1 MITLGIETSCDD
13 TSAAILENDSKV
25 LSSIIS
31 SQDTIHEPFGGI
43 VPELASRRHMECI
56 TLIVE
61 RSLCEARLSLGDISL
76 VSVTQG
82 PGLIGSLLV
91 GFSYAKA
98 LSYTLKVPFVGVDH
112 MTGHILSAFL
122 EPEIPTFPYIALI
135 ASGGTTALY
144 QVNGFMDCALL
155 GRTRD
160 DAAGEAYDKVARLL
174 GLGYPGGPAIAGQ
187 ALYGNDRSLRFP
199 RAWLEDNSLD
209 FSFSGLKT
217 AVMNHCNQSSMKNE
231 NVDIA
236 AVCASFQ
243 EAVADVLVEKSIS
256 AVRQKGLDTLVLGG
270 GVSANDHLRE
280 QMTARCDREGI
291 GLFLPDKKNCTD
303 NGAMIAFSGLKRFQ
317 AGIVGTFADDVFS
330 RSHLGR

>member
-13 TSAAILENDSKV
+13 TSAAILANDNKV

-31 SQDTIHEPFGGI
+31 SQNNIHEPFGGI

-61 RSLCEARLSLGDISL
+61 RALAISGLSLDKIAL

-98 LSYTLKVPFVGVDH
+98 LSFTLNVPFVGVDH

-122 EPEIPTFPYIALI
+122 EPEVPTFPYIALI

-187 ALYGNDRSLRFP
+187 ALHGNGRSMRFP

-217 AVMNHCNQSSMKNE
+217 AVMNHCNQSSLKGE
-231 NVDIA
+231 DLDIA
-236 AVCASFQ
+236 SVCTSFQ

-256 AVRQKGLDTLVLGG
+256 AVRQRRLDTLVLGG

-280 QMTARCDREGI
+280 LMTARCYREGI
-291 GLFLPDKKNCTD
+291 ELFLPGKKNCTD
-303 NGAMIAFSGLKRFQ
+303 NAAMIAFAGLKRFQ
-317 AGIVGTFADDVFS
+317 AGFVGTFADDVFS